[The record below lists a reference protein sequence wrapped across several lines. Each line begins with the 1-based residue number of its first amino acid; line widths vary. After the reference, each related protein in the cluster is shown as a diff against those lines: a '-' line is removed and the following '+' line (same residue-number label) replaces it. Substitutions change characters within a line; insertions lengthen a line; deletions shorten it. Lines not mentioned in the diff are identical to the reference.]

1 MGKSQLQRRRPQ
13 YFWIDRI
20 FDWDADPSSFVFQL
34 FHTSRPGTLDTSLV
48 STDNI
53 NNPRT
58 MNAVYNLGPRLEH
71 AKRWGKETLA
81 GGGLNNKQFNDFVHE
96 GPLTQFFQAPDTVW
110 TPRVLKEGSD
120 SVGALGALN
129 RVYLN
134 IGLFSEEWL
143 LHFNA
148 LIGGKRTTPI
158 EIAVARKNSAHWGA
172 TEQQTVDML
181 SSF

>member
-71 AKRWGKETLA
+71 A
-81 GGGLNNKQFNDFVHE
+81 
-96 GPLTQFFQAPDTVW
+96 
-110 TPRVLKEGSD
+110 
-120 SVGALGALN
+120 
-129 RVYLN
+129 
-134 IGLFSEEWL
+134 
-143 LHFNA
+143 
-148 LIGGKRTTPI
+148 
-158 EIAVARKNSAHWGA
+158 AVARKNSAYWGA
-172 TEQQTVDML
+172 TEQQTVDMAL
-181 SSF
+181 FFLKSTAPHKLKDAPGGEAYLTKNKGQLERGSAGPMTQENTSTLATAATSTTWDCTSLYGAAAVTL